1 MRPRLV
7 LAALLLWSVPPIAAA
22 AQGPAP
28 AANPDDR
35 SIVVTVTYAFSLPVK
50 SNDVDSQRA
59 AMEQSRTMLYR
70 MTAKECDMLQATI
83 ASSCQLDRLNVQS
96 NVARHG
102 RPGEEMINVS
112 ANAQFK
118 VALKPKGM

>member
-1 MRPRLV
+1 V
-7 LAALLLWSVPPIAAA
+7 LSALSTSTA

-28 AANPDDR
+28 GANPDDR
-35 SIVVTVTYAFSLPVK
+35 LIVVTVTYAFSLPVK

-59 AMEQSRTMLYR
+59 AMEQSRTMLYL

-83 ASSCQLDRLNVQS
+83 AISCQLDRLNVQS

-102 RPGEEMINVS
+102 RPGEETINVS

-118 VALKPKGM
+118 VALKPKS